1 MVWSALQPVVDWL
14 GRSTL
19 GVWMGQSPT
28 RIAILFIVHLAGL
41 TLLLGGTIVVSLGLA
56 GVGFRS
62 GSSTQLA
69 REIAPWRMAGL
80 GLTLISGFCIFSG
93 GATSYFEGQWFR
105 RKMALLIVALVFNFS
120 WFRIV
125 TNAPE
130 GRFSRLEQ
138 RITAGV
144 ALLLWFGVGA
154 AGRAIAFF

>member
-1 MVWSALQPVVDWL
+1 MVWSALQPVVDGL
-14 GRSTL
+14 GRSAL
-19 GVWMGQSPT
+19 GVWLGQSPI
-28 RIAILFIVHLAGL
+28 RIAILFVVHLAGL
-41 TLLLGGTIVVSLGLA
+41 TLLLGGTIVISLGLA

-62 GSSTQLA
+62 GTSAQLA

-80 GLTLISGFCIFSG
+80 AVTLISGFFIFTG
-93 GATSYFEGQWFR
+93 GATTYFEGHWFR
-105 RKMALLIVALVFNFS
+105 RKMALLVVALVFNFS

-125 TNAPE
+125 TNARE

-144 ALLLWFGVGA
+144 ALLLWFGVGV